1 MEANSLIPLL
11 RRRVPLAV
19 FLLALLV
26 LVLEL
31 LPRSNDPD
39 PDQGAIARAF
49 ASTHYQRC
57 MRADPAPGPLVCSAR
72 TIQLA
77 SALHGQKFADE
88 VAAQLQLAL

>member
-1 MEANSLIPLL
+1 MEANSLVALL
-11 RRRVPLAV
+11 RRGAPLTV

-26 LVLEL
+26 LGLGL

-39 PDQGAIARAF
+39 PDQAAVARAF
-49 ASTHYQRC
+49 ATTHYQRC
-57 MRADPAPGPLVCSAR
+57 MRADPAPGPLICSAR